1 MIRASLS
8 RPLRLAGFTSG
19 KGTLFRSINEHCKSK
34 YINGKVD
41 VLFTSNIKSP
51 VVEYARE
58 NEISVVDTNTINNEH
73 FPKLLRDIYNIDY
86 VFLAGYTRKI
96 PKEMIDQYKNKI
108 LNIHPSHLPKYG
120 GKGMYGIN
128 VHRAVIEAKEP
139 ISGSTIHFIDEE
151 YDTGPIL
158 NYSVVEVEPDDTPET
173 LQEKVRKEEP
183 SLYCYA
189 LRKISQDK
197 IVWFEGE
204 PYYL

>member
-1 MIRASLS
+1 MIRASLAK
-8 RPLRLAGFTSG
+8 PLRLAGFTSG

-41 VLFTSNIKSP
+41 VLFTSNMKSP
-51 VVEYARE
+51 IVDYAQE
-58 NEISVVDTNTINNEH
+58 NKISVVDTNTINNEH

-108 LNIHPSHLPKYG
+108 LNIHPSRLPKFG

-128 VHRAVIEAKEP
+128 VHRAVIEAKET
-139 ISGSTIHFIDEE
+139 ISGSTIHFVDEE

-158 NYSVVEVEPDDTPET
+158 SHSVVFVDPEDTVET

-204 PYYL
+204 PHFL